1 MFPPTVNGLDNSIA
15 LRYAEGISYGAVDW
29 IRGSRLKIQ
38 ASARLKPGQVLDFR
52 MELTGRPE
60 APYGLMQVTE
70 VLPSTDG
77 GAPHIIGTLLR
88 MDTEDLA
95 WLNQWLTE
103 KRPGGQLAQMDAS
116 AESRHALQTPA
127 ASEALQQ
134 YIDHRGRLEPQ
145 ANILRAPF
153 AVTNQETSRPA
164 ETEASLPS
172 SGGSHQASGYLKSMN
187 KRRRARKN
195 TPTGP
200 ISASTPPAPAKNEEW
215 ELPPPPPS
223 ALKRPSEP
231 PQQQHSGFDGI
242 TCTLEEE
249 NLTVTWRDRQVFLST
264 YDDLSKG
271 ILFIPPTSESITG
284 LTLILPDN
292 TRLALRIKKMEQE
305 ENATKLSFRMNLILN
320 GKLKASIE

>member
-1 MFPPTVNGLDNSIA
+1 MTPSTVNGLDNSIA
-15 LRYAEGISYGAVDW
+15 LRYDEGISYGAVDW
-29 IRGSRLKIQ
+29 IRGSRIKIQ

-70 VLPSTDG
+70 ILPSTDG

-116 AESRHALQTPA
+116 AESKHALQTPA

-153 AVTNQETSRPA
+153 AMAYQETPFDGRSDYGPFICTGMPAGGLFTGAEQAKSEYEETLYGGIAGDAYDACYHQNCDTIENLDLDMLDDMAGAASDATMRLAFLEGPLAGGTFAKPAADGPPRRPQ
-164 ETEASLPS
+164 LDWVPS
-172 SGGSHQASGYLKSMN
+172 SCSGHERIW
-187 KRRRARKN
+187 RR
-195 TPTGP
+195 
-200 ISASTPPAPAKNEEW
+200 
-215 ELPPPPPS
+215 
-223 ALKRPSEP
+223 
-231 PQQQHSGFDGI
+231 
-242 TCTLEEE
+242 
-249 NLTVTWRDRQVFLST
+249 
-264 YDDLSKG
+264 
-271 ILFIPPTSESITG
+271 
-284 LTLILPDN
+284 
-292 TRLALRIKKMEQE
+292 
-305 ENATKLSFRMNLILN
+305 
-320 GKLKASIE
+320 